1 MKNFKKSLLLLSLVF
16 VVFITSACAG
26 IQKRSMYE
34 GNIMGIK
41 VQMLVDHRGDKL
53 VKVESEMEIPKEM
66 GETLSKL
73 AGKTVN
79 PRDTSNL
86 GNQDDRSL
94 ELFLKSF
101 NGASLR
107 MFNGAEFNIDN
118 IGGKIVI
125 KSLVDYKKVDKE
137 TIQEII
143 KFAPGQVTNGMD
155 DDDFDSFSK
164 FEENLL
170 QKGLTKKY

>member
-73 AGKTVN
+73 AGNTANSETQEAKA
-79 PRDTSNL
+79 L
-86 GNQDDRSL
+86 G
-94 ELFLKSF
+94 LFLKSF
-101 NGASLR
+101 NGVSLR
-107 MFNGAEFNIDN
+107 MFDGVEFNIEN
-118 IGGKIVI
+118 VEGKILI
-125 KSLVDYKKVDKE
+125 KSLADYKKVDRE
-137 TIQEII
+137 TMKEII
-143 KFAPGQVTNGMD
+143 KFAPNQVMDGMNE
-155 DDDFDSFSK
+155 DDFDSFSK